1 MPIGYEKVYENKFTT
16 ETQEFT
22 VSNISDYG
30 FLHILFS
37 FDLRSSSSSD
47 NAIFLYPNN
56 DTLANY
62 STIGFYFT
70 SAGYGRSTSPSA
82 NNMVLC
88 RVGWRRRNLCDGTA
102 DVYTRVTGY
111 WRSILTRFTMQ
122 PIDHIYYGAEE
133 RVGYWKDTTSTI
145 NSIVFKTFQS
155 GYGFTGWIK
164 VYGLKI

>member
-1 MPIGYEKVYENKFTT
+1 MPIEYEKIYENNFTT

-56 DTLANY
+56 DTGNNY
-62 STIGFYFT
+62 SNIVFYFN
-70 SAGYGRSTSPSA
+70 SGGYGSSANSPSA
-82 NNMVLC
+82 NMVLC
-88 RVGWRRRNLCDGTA
+88 RVGRSRRTLCEGTA

-111 WRSILTRFTMQ
+111 WRSILTRFTVQ
-122 PIDHIYYGAEE
+122 PIDHYYYGVEE
-133 RVGYWKDTTSTI
+133 QVGYWSNTTSTI
-145 NSIVFKTFQS
+145 NSIVFKTRQS